1 MNALKQKI
9 LDELMEHLS
18 NAQGGELKSL
28 LDESK
33 KPEMGIEGMPG
44 EKPKGLKIESVEVMG
59 KPKMG
64 ADDKIKQAI
73 EDASSPKKEDP
84 MSMGDEGSEASKMPG
99 EEEMS
104 DEELQELIKK
114 YLS

>member
-18 NAQGGELKSL
+18 NAQGGDLKSM

-33 KPEMGIEGMPG
+33 KPSLEMEGMG
-44 EKPKGLKIESVEVMG
+44 EGKPKGLKIESVELMG
-59 KPKMG
+59 KPKASMH
-64 ADDKIKQAI
+64 DDKVNEAI
-73 EDASSPKKEDP
+73 EEATGKKKMDP
-84 MSMGDEGSEASKMPG
+84 MSLEEEGESKIPG

-104 DEELQELIKK
+104 DSELEELIKK